1 MKKKWTTGFLLM
13 AMILSLLTG
22 CGQKAEEVKKD
33 DTKEASTQADESKG
47 AQQSKYDGI
56 TEDRLGNPITLP
68 DTIEKVLV
76 AGPSNAEILVGLG
89 YGDKIVAA
97 DVYSKNVEGLP
108 DGIAMFDMTAPDV
121 ESILAVKPD
130 VIFATAMV
138 QTAGDDVYKPFR
150 DAGICVI
157 YIPSSNSIA
166 EIKEDI
172 RYIAAVM
179 GDVSKSDPVIQE
191 MESEISAIQE
201 IGKTITDKKK
211 VYFEIA
217 AAPDMYSFG
226 EGVFLNE
233 MIEIIG
239 AENIL
244 EDQKEWM
251 SVSAESILES
261 NPDVILT
268 SVNYI
273 DDPVS
278 EIKSRPGW
286 ETLTAVKE
294 NAVYYID
301 TDASNN
307 PSQHIVKA
315 LKEMAKAVY
324 PDKY

>member
-1 MKKKWTTGFLLM
+1 MKKKWTAWILLM
-13 AMILSLLTG
+13 TVVFSLLAG
-22 CGQKAEEVKKD
+22 CGQKAEES
-33 DTKEASTQADESKG
+33 KEDVQQKSTQTEESKEV
-47 AQQSKYDGI
+47 QQSKDDVI

-68 DTIEKVLV
+68 ETIEKVLV

-121 ESILAVKPD
+121 ESILAIKPD

-179 GDVSKSDPVIQE
+179 GDVSKSDAVIQE

-226 EGVFLNE
+226 GGVFLNE

-239 AENIL
+239 AENVL
-244 EDQKEWM
+244 KDQKEWIN
-251 SVSAESILES
+251 VSAESILES

>member
-1 MKKKWTTGFLLM
+1 M
-13 AMILSLLTG
+13 S
-22 CGQKAEEVKKD
+22 
-33 DTKEASTQADESKG
+33 
-47 AQQSKYDGI
+47 
-56 TEDRLGNPITLP
+56 
-68 DTIEKVLV
+68 
-76 AGPSNAEILVGLG
+76 
-89 YGDKIVAA
+89 
-97 DVYSKNVEGLP
+97 
-108 DGIAMFDMTAPDV
+108 
-121 ESILAVKPD
+121 
-130 VIFATAMV
+130 
-138 QTAGDDVYKPFR
+138 
-150 DAGICVI
+150 
-157 YIPSSNSIA
+157 
-166 EIKEDI
+166 
-172 RYIAAVM
+172 AVM
-179 GDVSKSDPVIQE
+179 GDVSKSDAVIEE

-201 IGKTITDKKK
+201 VGKTITDKKK

-226 EGVFLNE
+226 GGVFLNE

-239 AENIL
+239 AENVL
-244 EDQKEWM
+244 KDQKEWI
-251 SVSAESILES
+251 SVSAESILDS

-278 EIKSRPGW
+278 EIKSRSGW
-286 ETLTAVKE
+286 EALTAVKE

>member
-1 MKKKWTTGFLLM
+1 MKKKWTAWILLM
-13 AMILSLLTG
+13 AVVFSLFAG
-22 CGQKAEEVKKD
+22 CGQKAEES
-33 DTKEASTQADESKG
+33 KEDVQQKSTQMEESKEV
-47 AQQSKYDGI
+47 QQPENDVI
-56 TEDRLGNPITLP
+56 TKDRLGNPITLP

-97 DVYSKNVEGLP
+97 DVYSQNVEGLP

-121 ESILAVKPD
+121 ESILAIKPD

-138 QTAGDDVYKPFR
+138 QTAGDDIYKPFR

-166 EIKEDI
+166 EIEEDI
-172 RYIAAVM
+172 RYMSAVM
-179 GDVSKSDPVIQE
+179 GDVSKSDAVIEE

-201 IGKTITDKKK
+201 VGKTITDKKK

-226 EGVFLNE
+226 GGVFLNE

-239 AENIL
+239 AENVL
-244 EDQKEWM
+244 KDQKEWI
-251 SVSAESILES
+251 SVSAESILDS

-278 EIKSRPGW
+278 EIKSRSGW
-286 ETLTAVKE
+286 EALTAVKE

>member
-1 MKKKWTTGFLLM
+1 MKKKWTAWILLM
-13 AMILSLLTG
+13 AVVFSLFAG
-22 CGQKAEEVKKD
+22 CGQKAEES
-33 DTKEASTQADESKG
+33 KEDVQQKSTQMEESKEV
-47 AQQSKYDGI
+47 QQPENDVI

-97 DVYSKNVEGLP
+97 DIYSQNVEGLP

-138 QTAGDDVYKPFR
+138 QTAGDDIYKPFR

-166 EIKEDI
+166 EIEEDI
-172 RYIAAVM
+172 RYMSTVM
-179 GDVSKSDPVIQE
+179 GDVSKSDAVIGE

-226 EGVFLNE
+226 GGVFLNE

-239 AENIL
+239 AENVL
-244 EDQKEWM
+244 KDQKEWIN
-251 SVSAESILES
+251 VSAESILES

>member
-121 ESILAVKPD
+121 ESILAIKPD

-179 GDVSKSDPVIQE
+179 GDVSKSDAVIQE

-226 EGVFLNE
+226 GGVFLNE

-239 AENIL
+239 AENVL
-244 EDQKEWM
+244 KDQKEWIN
-251 SVSAESILES
+251 VSAESILES

>member
-1 MKKKWTTGFLLM
+1 MKKKWTAWILLM
-13 AMILSLLTG
+13 TVVFSLLAG
-22 CGQKAEEVKKD
+22 CGQKAEES
-33 DTKEASTQADESKG
+33 KEDVQQKSTQTEESKEV
-47 AQQSKYDGI
+47 QQSKDDVI

-68 DTIEKVLV
+68 ETIEKVLV

-121 ESILAVKPD
+121 ESILAIKPD

-179 GDVSKSDPVIQE
+179 GDVSKSDAVIHE

-226 EGVFLNE
+226 GGVFLNE

-239 AENIL
+239 AENVL
-244 EDQKEWM
+244 KDQKEWIN
-251 SVSAESILES
+251 VSAESILES